1 MRVLPWDS
9 SPRLLREYGAVRG
22 DSGER
27 GADMMVELRRGSDVY
42 RLCAGLGRARRR
54 NAHAVNQQFVVEF
67 YNFDLLKRTRSVRD
81 AERRTERRTERMPR
95 YRDPRP
101 VNSQYRTNRDEWLML
116 AHPRWAVFWLFA
128 IGELV
133 GYKPC
138 AILATSWWVSG
149 DHGQCRD
156 MCRDETL

>member
-95 YRDPRP
+95 SSLCCAS
-101 VNSQYRTNRDEWLML
+101 VNRDVEVIKQPPTG
-116 AHPRWAVFWLFA
+116 A
-128 IGELV
+128 G
-133 GYKPC
+133 
-138 AILATSWWVSG
+138 
-149 DHGQCRD
+149 HGPGS
-156 MCRDETL
+156 

>member
-67 YNFDLLKRTRSVRD
+67 YNFDLLKRTRSVRCR
-81 AERRTERRTERMPR
+81 APHRAP
-95 YRDPRP
+95 YG
-101 VNSQYRTNRDEWLML
+101 
-116 AHPRWAVFWLFA
+116 AH
-128 IGELV
+128 
-133 GYKPC
+133 
-138 AILATSWWVSG
+138 ATIS
-149 DHGQCRD
+149 
-156 MCRDETL
+156 

>member
-1 MRVLPWDS
+1 
-9 SPRLLREYGAVRG
+9 VRG

-95 YRDPRP
+95 YRGPP
-101 VNSQYRTNRDEWLML
+101 VNSQYRTNRRVVTALYEKDFSSRCFAPLRPSAPL
-116 AHPRWAVFWLFA
+116 ALAPRFRFERSSPAVVVLPPRA
-128 IGELV
+128 QISI
-133 GYKPC
+133 K
-138 AILATSWWVSG
+138 
-149 DHGQCRD
+149 
-156 MCRDETL
+156 